1 MNIGIEYLTNGGSMR
16 KLLLGIVFAFFVML
30 SSVGFSSLAVHAAT
44 ISPSSTP
51 MHTVWT
57 HTTKKVI
64 PGPKA
69 WCAEMIKEY
78 PELTSNPQGCNIVI
92 VSRDTLLQSDISHSG
107 VARVIRP
114 TSCPRG
120 QLNHDVK
127 ENSSFGLSGAE
138 MRETFNYPGNCSD
151 PGVSNQNCTFNM
163 WAYAPYSGIQNT
175 YCGSWTGSNSTT
187 AEGDYYISAILG
199 AGGFSA
205 VIQSTANR
213 YVWGVSDS
221 SNF

>member
-1 MNIGIEYLTNGGSMR
+1 MR
-16 KLLLGIVFAFFVML
+16 KFLLGIVLATFVLL
-30 SSVGFSSLAVHAAT
+30 SSIGLSSQAVHAAT
-44 ISPSSTP
+44 TSRFSVVAHI
-51 MHTVWT
+51 VWI

-69 WCAEMIKEY
+69 WCAKMIKAY
-78 PELTSNPQGCNIVI
+78 PDLASNPQGCNIVI
-92 VSRDTLLQSDISHSG
+92 VSRDTLFQSDIPHSG
-107 VARVIRP
+107 IVRP
-114 TSCPRG
+114 ASCPKG

-151 PGVSNQNCTFNM
+151 PTVSNQNCTFNM
-163 WAYAPYSGIQNT
+163 WSYFPWTGIQNT

-187 AEGDYYISAILG
+187 AEGDYYISGALG
-199 AGGFSA
+199 AGSFSA

-213 YVWGVSDS
+213 YVWGVADS

>member
-1 MNIGIEYLTNGGSMR
+1 MR
-16 KLLLGIVFAFFVML
+16 KPLSGIVFAFFLTL
-30 SSVGFSSLAVHAAT
+30 SLVGFSSLAAHAAT
-44 ISPSSTP
+44 ISRSGTP
-51 MHTVWT
+51 MHAVWT

-64 PGPKA
+64 PGPQA
-69 WCAEMIKEY
+69 WCAEMIKEN
-78 PELTSNPQGCNIVI
+78 PELASNPQGCNIVI
-92 VSRDTLLQSDISHSG
+92 VSRDTLFQSNSSHSG
-107 VARVIRP
+107 VAQP

-127 ENSSFGLSGAE
+127 ENSNFGLSGAE
-138 MRETFNYPGNCSD
+138 MRETFNYSGNCSD

-205 VIQSTANR
+205 LIQSTANR
-213 YVWGVSDS
+213 YVRGVADS